1 MENYEKE
8 AKQKWGE
15 TEAYKEYEQKPKS
28 EKAAIGMEAI
38 FANFAKIKQ
47 SGASY
52 DSMAAQGAVKQLQD
66 YITEYYYTCT
76 TPILAG
82 LGQMYVAD
90 NRFKNTID
98 KNGEGT
104 AEYVFR
110 AIMIYCKK

>member
-1 MENYEKE
+1 MDNYQQE
-8 AKQKWGE
+8 AKQKWGD
-15 TEAYKEYEQKPKS
+15 TDAYKEYEQKPKS
-28 EKAAIGMEAI
+28 EKAAVGMQAI
-38 FANFAKIKQ
+38 FANFAKIMQ
-47 SGASY
+47 SGAKP

-66 YITEYYYTCT
+66 YITENYYTCT
-76 TPILAG
+76 VPILAG

>member
-1 MENYEKE
+1 MQNYEKE
-8 AKQKWGE
+8 AKERWGD
-15 TEAYKEYEQKPKS
+15 TDQYKEYEQKPKS
-28 EKAAIGMEAI
+28 EKAAVGMEGI

-47 SGASY
+47 SGAKY

-66 YITEYYYTCT
+66 YISEHYYTCT
-76 TPILAG
+76 VPVLAG

-98 KNGEGT
+98 KHGEGT